1 MSISQGCRILGYSK
15 QAYFK
20 ATKNEKTKLEK
31 SVVVVSF
38 ILKKVES
45 IRKDMPKIGGAKLF
59 YLIKPLLINKG
70 YKVGRDKFFS
80 ILKVHNLLIVRKK
93 RKHFTTDSSYW
104 RNQFDNLIKDII
116 PHRPEQ
122 IWVADITYFMT
133 EKEGYVYGHFLT
145 DAYSKKMMGFEIAD
159 DMKASSTLKA
169 LKMALRNRIYEQQL
183 IHHSDRGMQYCS
195 KEYTSVLKRNN
206 ILISMT
212 QDGSPYDNAIA
223 ERINRIMKEEFLL
236 GHTYKNIEQVRK
248 LAIKAIDIYN
258 NFRPHWSNGLL
269 TPNDM
274 HHQNA
279 QPVKTWKNK
288 KFI

>member
-1 MSISQGCRILGYSK
+1 MSERSRYI
-15 QAYFK
+15 
-20 ATKNEKTKLEK
+20 
-31 SVVVVSF
+31 
-38 ILKKVES
+38 
-45 IRKDMPKIGGAKLF
+45 
-59 YLIKPLLINKG
+59 
-70 YKVGRDKFFS
+70 
-80 ILKVHNLLIVRKK
+80 
-93 RKHFTTDSSYW
+93 TTDSSDW
-104 RNQFDNLIKDII
+104 RKQFDNLIKDII

-122 IWVADITYFMT
+122 IWVADITYFRT

-145 DAYSKKMMGFEIAD
+145 DAYSKKMMGFEISI

-169 LKMALRNRIYEQQL
+169 LEMAFQNRIYNQQL
-183 IHHSDRGMQYCS
+183 IHHSDRGLQYCS
-195 KEYTSVLKRNN
+195 KEYTSVLKRNK

-236 GHTYKNIEQVRK
+236 GRTYTNMQQVKK

-274 HHQNA
+274 HLQNA
-279 QPVKTWKNK
+279 IPVKTWGSKKN
-288 KFI
+288 I